1 MKEIPKKAIM
11 IGDSHLDIE
20 AGKNAGM
27 KTIRATYGFHK
38 DNLHNPE
45 PDFFISDIKEL
56 LILLPK
62 NKNTL

>member
-1 MKEIPKKAIM
+1 
-11 IGDSHLDIE
+11 
-20 AGKNAGM
+20 M

-45 PDFFISDIKEL
+45 PDFFINDIKEL
-56 LILLPK
+56 LIYTSK